1 MNPMELSNVIR
12 PDKEADR
19 YEVATTIS
27 TVVWEL
33 ATKNPLWRFKSV
45 EAQTQELFDGV
56 KRCIVAGFEV
66 SVNGEKLGTIKRDHK
81 YVNGSRNPIIAITN
95 KRIYDAMSR
104 SSYITTS
111 DEKKALALVKKWFY
125 PESTVEKIAQANDAA
140 RQIVYDVL
148 REKKRE
154 QSQHDIHIREALK
167 DFISTPEGSAA
178 FTEYVTRVNDADV
191 ILAMQENGRLMEESA
206 TIEDIRSRLEDGD
219 GETALVIVD
228 QGKYLVKILEDVQLY
243 DDTTLPFDMRGKLG
257 MLKLVQP
264 RQFVSSIGCRV
275 NNEVFVIVINKEGEA
290 DE

>member
-19 YEVATTIS
+19 YEVASTIS
-27 TVVWEL
+27 NVVWEL

-111 DEKKALALVKKWFY
+111 EEKKALALVKKWFY
-125 PESTVEKIAQANDAA
+125 PESTVEKIAQAKEAA
-140 RQIVYDVL
+140 ERVVYDTL
-148 REKKRE
+148 REKRRE
-154 QSQHDIHIREALK
+154 QSQHDIHVREAVK
-167 DFISTPEGSAA
+167 DFIDTPEGSAA
-178 FTEYVTRVNDADV
+178 FAEYVTRVNDADV

-206 TIEDIRSRLEDGD
+206 TIEDIRSRIEGGK
-219 GETALVIVD
+219 GETALVVVD

>member
-19 YEVATTIS
+19 YEVASTIS
-27 TVVWEL
+27 TVIWEL

-66 SVNGEKLGTIKRDHK
+66 SVNGEKLGVIKRDHK
-81 YVNGSRNPIIAITN
+81 YRDGNRVPLIALTN
-95 KRIYDAMSR
+95 KRIHDSMSR
-104 SSYITTS
+104 SSYIVTS
-111 DEKKALALVKKWFY
+111 DDKKALALVKKWFY
-125 PESTVEKIAQANDAA
+125 PESTVEKISQAEDAA
-140 RQIVYDVL
+140 RQIVYDVV
-148 REKKRE
+148 REKQRE
-154 QSQHDIHIREALK
+154 QSQHDREIREAVTE
-167 DFISTPEGSAA
+167 FINTPEGAAA
-178 FTEYVTRVNDADV
+178 FTEYVNRVNDADV

-206 TIEDIRSRLEDGD
+206 TIEDIRERLTEKN
-219 GETALVIVD
+219 GETALIIVD

-264 RQFVSSIGCRV
+264 RQFVSSVGCRV

-290 DE
+290 NE

>member
-1 MNPMELSNVIR
+1 MNPMELTNVIR
-12 PDKEADR
+12 PDKVADR
-19 YEVATTIS
+19 YEVASTIS
-27 TVVWEL
+27 NVVWEL

-66 SVNGEKLGTIKRDHK
+66 SVNGEKLGVIKRDHK
-81 YVNGSRNPIIAITN
+81 YVSGSRNSVIAVSN
-95 KRIYDAMSR
+95 KRIHDSMQR
-104 SSYITTS
+104 SSYITTG

-125 PESTVEKIAQANDAA
+125 PESTVEKIAQAKEAA
-140 RQIVYDVL
+140 QRVVLDVL
-148 REKKRE
+148 RDKRRE
-154 QSQHDIHIREALK
+154 QSQHDIHIREAVK
-167 DFISTPEGSAA
+167 EFINTPEGSAA
-178 FTEYVTRVNDADV
+178 FAEYVTRANDADV

-206 TIEDIRSRLEDGD
+206 TIEDIRSRLEDKD
-219 GETALVIVD
+219 GETALIIVD

-264 RQFVSSIGCRV
+264 RQFVSSVGCRV

-290 DE
+290 NE